1 VSGPVTQGDF
11 LRNLG
16 IAARMQTLLN
26 NTAAGP
32 RRKELLLNANR
43 LVDPKD
49 MGVKF
54 KVLGLNCSADAG
66 FA

>member
-1 VSGPVTQGDF
+1 VLGPVTQGDF
-11 LRNLG
+11 LRYLG
-16 IAARMQTLLN
+16 IATRMQTLLN
-26 NTAAGP
+26 NTAAGL

-54 KVLGLNCSADAG
+54 KVLGLNCSAGVG